1 MGQVVELM
9 NKEGNPTN
17 QLLANVVGEIRTLLE
32 IFPRIFLALCSFQ
45 FICTVCYRLEI
56 HLTLARKLVQFSS
69 LIL

>member
-1 MGQVVELM
+1 MGQVEELM
-9 NKEGNPTN
+9 NKEGNSTN
-17 QLLANVVGEIRTLLE
+17 QLLANVDGEIITLLE

-45 FICTVCYRLEI
+45 FIFVCYRLKI